1 MFNTPFLDFFSKE
14 KKFFLNPDINKRLKE
29 EIQD

>member
-1 MFNTPFLDFFSKE
+1 MFNTPFLDFFSEE
-14 KKFFLNPDINKRLKE
+14 KTIFLNPDINKRIKE